1 MKSNLY
7 PFFIGI
13 SIISVLNLLIS
24 HNIGYTARTYYNYQD
39 GINNFGMY
47 IAAFL
52 MLSLWQYQIYR
63 ICNNGPAGI
72 FISIFSFVLVS
83 PIVFLPFF
91 NPAYILLDNI
101 FNILV
106 LLGSI
111 YIIIFVSN
119 SKKRKT
125 IVRGIHIN
133 DSLFKLILGIL
144 LIIGILQLTTY
155 FGDIMSLDWNSM
167 YDRRL
172 IAREVFSDKPVLR
185 YYNSLFGALLIP
197 FCALYGSAYKS
208 FSLVLLSFAGAF
220 ASFAAFGGK
229 GVFFSPLLGFLLGI
243 YFVRTTR
250 RNFFLNLAFL
260 FILFCSLCSLEIIF
274 FTNDLHLLNSYAFRR
289 IFYVP
294 AQLTYQ
300 YWEYFSNNPVY
311 LMSDSILGSVFG
323 GSPQEYSKSRLI
335 GGIYYGKYIMNANT
349 SIFGTA
355 FGDFGI
361 LGMPVIAFIAAL
373 IIRYLNR
380 VYEQKNSIIVVAY
393 SVFIALTWTQGA
405 LHTSLLS
412 NGILYTL
419 LILLFIP
426 KRAAAL
432 K

>member
-1 MKSNLY
+1 MKLSFYSFLR
-7 PFFIGI
+7 GI
-13 SIISVLNLLIS
+13 SLITVLNLFIS
-24 HNIGYTARTYYNYQD
+24 HNVAYTARAYYNYQE
-39 GINNFGMY
+39 GVSNLGLY
-47 IAAFL
+47 IACLA

-63 ICNNGPAGI
+63 ICSNTPSGI
-72 FISIFSFVLVS
+72 FVSVFSFILVS

-91 NPAYILLDNI
+91 NPAYNLFDNI

-111 YIIIFVSN
+111 HIIIFISN
-119 SKKRKT
+119 SKKRTT
-125 IVRGIHIN
+125 IVRGIHMN
-133 DSLFKLILGIL
+133 ELFFRVILGIL
-144 LIIGILQLTTY
+144 LIIGILQLITY
-155 FGDIMSLDWNSM
+155 FGHIMSLEWSSM

-172 IAREVFSDKPVLR
+172 IAREIFSDNLFLR
-185 YYNSLFGALLIP
+185 YYNSLFGALLVP
-197 FCALYGSAYKS
+197 FCALYGSAYRS
-208 FSLVLLSFAGAF
+208 YSLVFLSFVGAF
-220 ASFAAFGGK
+220 VSFAAFGGK

-243 YFVRTTR
+243 YFVRTTN

-260 FILFCSLCSLEIIF
+260 FTIFCGLCSLEIVL

-294 AQLTYQ
+294 AELTYQ

-311 LMSDSILGSVFG
+311 LMSDSILGSIFG

-349 SIFGTA
+349 GIFGSA
-355 FGDFGI
+355 YGDFGL
-361 LGMPVIAFIAAL
+361 LGMPLIAFIAGL

-380 VYEQKNSIIVVAY
+380 VFEQKNSIIVVAY
-393 SVFIALTWTQGA
+393 SIFIALTWTQGA

-412 NGILYTL
+412 NGIIYTL

-426 KRAAAL
+426 KRPVIYQ
-432 K
+432 